1 AFLGYEIGFAVNP
14 VLAGQEVP
22 PLLLDRDA
30 DPAPRLGWNTWM
42 PSPAPPVAGIPRRD
56 ADEAVFE
63 AEIVEAE
70 ELAGRASR

>member
-1 AFLGYEIGFAVNP
+1 
-14 VLAGQEVP
+14 VP
-22 PLLLDRDA
+22 PLQLDSAA

-42 PSPAPPVAGIPRRD
+42 PAPAPPVAGVAPRD

-70 ELAGRASR
+70 ELAGRSLPTPSHPGPRQT